1 MSLDPKIAA
10 LIGFAAKSGK
20 LLLGTY
26 SVEQGIRQKRAR
38 LVIAAEN
45 INPKR
50 LEILHLW
57 CMDMDIDFLATGLKE
72 EYGQLLRKPPLGLLA
87 LTDEHMAS
95 GIIAEAKKQEEI
107 RLSLQE
113 TTGGD

>member
-26 SVEQGIRQKRAR
+26 SVEQGISQRKAK
-38 LVIAAEN
+38 LVLAAEN
-45 INPKR
+45 VNPKR
-50 LEILHLW
+50 LEILNLW
-57 CMDMDIDFLATGLKE
+57 CSDMGIAFLAAGLKE
-72 EYGQLLRKPPLGLLA
+72 EYGKLLQKPPLGLLA

-95 GIIAEAKKQEEI
+95 GILAEVKKQEEI

>member
-10 LIGFAAKSGK
+10 MIGFAAKSGK

-26 SVEQGIRQKRAR
+26 SVEQGLRQKKAK
-38 LVIAAEN
+38 LVLAAEN

-50 LEILHLW
+50 LEILRMW
-57 CMDMDIDFLATGLKE
+57 CSDMDIAFLVTGLKE

-95 GIIAEAKKQEEI
+95 GIIAEAKKREEI
-107 RLSLQE
+107 MLPQQE
-113 TTGGD
+113 FTGGD

>member
-1 MSLDPKIAA
+1 MVLDPKVAG

-26 SVEQGIRQKRAR
+26 SVEQGIRLKKAK
-38 LVIAAEN
+38 LVLVADD

-50 LEILHLW
+50 VKILKMW
-57 CMDMDIDFLATGLKE
+57 CQDMGIPLLTHGQKND
-72 EYGQLLRKPPLGLLA
+72 YGALLRKPPLGLLA

-95 GIIAEAKKQEEI
+95 GMIKAAKI
-107 RLSLQE
+107 D
-113 TTGGD
+113 GGV